1 MKEQFQ
7 LKQGDKVVMHTCMEH
22 DHPDNFGKIWT
33 CKTDS
38 FRHKG
43 HDYDSIF
50 LEGFSGSFST
60 EFLQK
65 VVLPTDEMERL
76 KARTEESER
85 DSQDWEDEYMS
96 LKRRHEELD
105 REALETHDLLKDSSA
120 EVVRLRK
127 ALEGAMNEYT
137 NGQGPNTGVSHRIH
151 KVLKDAL
158 GEEVES

>member
-1 MKEQFQ
+1 MTEQYK

-60 EFLQK
+60 EYLQK
-65 VVLPTDEMERL
+65 VDMAETQQTIDNLSKFPRQANNEGGWTIDYKFLEALQKMTYTESEYDSSMEQIEVVLLSAERL
-76 KARTEESER
+76 R
-85 DSQDWEDEYMS
+85 
-96 LKRRHEELD
+96 
-105 REALETHDLLKDSSA
+105 
-120 EVVRLRK
+120 VLR
-127 ALEGAMNEYT
+127 
-137 NGQGPNTGVSHRIH
+137 
-151 KVLKDAL
+151 